1 MRAPLNFAAAAAL
14 AVLAAGCVT
23 GPDYD
28 RPDLDTPPGWVSEKA
43 TGVTESD
50 TDVARWWEQL
60 QDPVLNGLIR
70 RAVESNLDLRIAGT
84 RVREARAARG
94 IAESALMPQVGFD
107 AAATRSRGPEQ
118 NFDSGPPVS
127 GGLSLGPGGLSRTI
141 TIRGRNTSI
150 SQTANAAGATTGITI
165 SPSGGAPDR
174 TTDLFRAGFDASWEL
189 DVFGGNRRAI
199 EAADAELQAA
209 IEAERDVLVSLAAE
223 VALNYIDLR
232 AAQQRLAIT
241 QRNIE
246 AQAET
251 VNLTS
256 ARYDAGISSELDA
269 VRAEALLATFQG
281 QVPLLE
287 QQIAS
292 AIYRIGLLLGGAPG
306 SLLEELEPVQALP
319 AAPSAI
325 PVGLPSELLRRRPD
339 IRVAERQLAAQN
351 ARIGVAMAER
361 YPRFFLTGGVSS
373 QSNVLGNLAE
383 SGNLLGSIGPRVNW
397 PVFQGGRIRAN
408 IEVQNARQEAALL
421 RYEQTLLGALGDVE
435 HALVGFNKEQVF
447 HRTLKEAVAA
457 NQRAVKLANERY
469 QRGLEGFL
477 NVLQAQRDLFNT
489 EDQLVQ
495 SESIV
500 LANLVALYKALGGG
514 WDPNAVVPDADAPA
528 NAPAPS
534 EPAEPAAAQVE

>member
-1 MRAPLNFAAAAAL
+1 MRAPQSITAAAL

-23 GPDYD
+23 GPDYA

-60 QDPVLNGLIR
+60 QDPLLNDLIR
-70 RAVESNLDLRIAGT
+70 RAVENNLDLRIVGA

-107 AAATRSRGPEQ
+107 ASATRSRGPEQ

-141 TIRGRNTSI
+141 TIRGRNTTI

-241 QRNIE
+241 KRNIE

-306 SLLEELEPVQALP
+306 SLLDELEPVQALP
-319 AAPSAI
+319 TAPPAI

-383 SGNLLGSIGPRVNW
+383 GGNLLGSIGPRVNW

-408 IEVQNARQEAALL
+408 IEVQNVRQEAALL
-421 RYEQTLLGALGDVE
+421 RYEQILLGALGDVE

-514 WDPNAVVPDADAPA
+514 WDPSAVVTDADTPA

-534 EPAEPAAAQVE
+534 EPAEPAAAPAE